1 MIDKPL
7 LKYEMDKKGFN
18 QTTLANK
25 MNLNAKTL
33 NSKINGIS
41 EFDRN
46 EILQIQKIL
55 ELSNDVMM
63 NIFFNKKLA

>member
-18 QTTLANK
+18 QTTLAEKMKLNK
-25 MNLNAKTL
+25 KTL
-33 NSKINGIS
+33 NNKINGTS
-41 EFDRN
+41 EFDRD

-55 ELSNDVMM
+55 ELSDGVMM
-63 NIFFNKKLA
+63 DIFFNKKLA